1 MYFQAHYRKLLVKN
15 RIDAYDMHQNL
26 GTSLQAL
33 KISDAITLC
42 SDAWKAVTAETIKNC
57 WLKTGILPI
66 SEDAM
71 EIDTG
76 SNNQQVGDLQNL
88 IDELNT
94 IETSDKLDATE
105 FITIDNDDSL
115 EYGGTEVTDEEIIS
129 CVRPTSLET
138 EQEEEEGIP
147 QTITTAEVL
156 KSLDTVISYVK
167 NPPQNLVFELKH
179 INSINEIKNRIGRY
193 EIDSR
198 KQATLERWFR

>member
-42 SDAWKAVTAETIKNC
+42 SHAWKAVTAETIKNC

-115 EYGGTEVTDEEIIS
+115 EYGDTEVTDEEIIS
-129 CVRPTSLET
+129 CVRPTTLET
-138 EQEEEEGIP
+138 EQEEEGIL

-198 KQATLERWFR
+198 KQATLERWFK

>member
-1 MYFQAHYRKLLVKN
+1 
-15 RIDAYDMHQNL
+15 
-26 GTSLQAL
+26 L

-66 SEDAM
+66 SEDSM
-71 EIDTG
+71 EVDTG

-129 CVRPTSLET
+129 CVRPTTLET

-147 QTITTAEVL
+147 QTITTVEVL

-167 NPPQNLVFELKH
+167 NPPQNLVFKL
-179 INSINEIKNRIGRY
+179 
-193 EIDSR
+193 
-198 KQATLERWFR
+198 